1 MGNMNPITGFPKSF
15 LWGGAIAA
23 NQCEGAW
30 QEGGKGISCADI
42 NRLQE
47 ELPLEKRY
55 NKDLS
60 TMDIMAALQDTEG
73 TYPKRFGIDFYHT
86 YREDLKLLAGL
97 GITAFRTSI
106 SWARIF
112 PDGDNENPN
121 EEGLAFYDDLI
132 NEIIKNGMR
141 PLITVSHYE
150 FPLNLSI
157 KYTGWYDRRLI
168 GFFTRFCETVF
179 TRYKNIVQDWILIN
193 QLNLIKFESFNHLG
207 LPSEKMKNLLQARY
221 QAVHNE
227 MVACG
232 RAVKMGK
239 EINPSFNIGTMIYDD
254 ISYPASCKPEDVLA
268 TYKRNQME
276 FFFSDV
282 AVRGKYPAYAFRY
295 FDEHGITI
303 EFGEHDEDDLTNTV
317 DFLAISYYYTMV
329 SDAESVKIENPE
341 IASHNNEYPNPHIK
355 KSAWGWGIDPIG
367 LRIKLNYFWDRYQ
380 IPIVIAENG
389 LGAFDKV
396 EADEKIHDPYRIEYL
411 RSHIEQ
417 VREAIVDGVNVIAYH
432 PWGPIDIVSASSSE
446 MEKRYGFIY
455 VDLDSR
461 GKGSGKRLL
470 KDSYAWYRQV
480 VSSNGECL

>member
-1 MGNMNPITGFPKSF
+1 MNNMNPVSGFPKGF

-30 QEGGKGISCADI
+30 QEGGKGISVADI

-60 TMDIMAALQDTEG
+60 TEDITRALNDPSG

-86 YREDLKLLAGL
+86 YREDLKLLAGMGL
-97 GITAFRTSI
+97 NTFRTSI
-106 SWARIF
+106 SWSRIF
-112 PDGDNENPN
+112 PKGDDEKPN
-121 EEGLAFYDDLI
+121 EEGLKFYDGLI
-132 NEIIKNGMR
+132 DEIIKNGMK

-150 FPLNLSI
+150 FPINLALN
-157 KYTGWYDRRLI
+157 YTGWHDRRLI
-168 GFFTRFCETVF
+168 DFFTRFCEVVF
-179 TRYKNIVQDWILIN
+179 ARYRDKVQDWILIN

-207 LPSEKMKNLLQARY
+207 IPSDRVENLLEAKY

-232 RAVKMGK
+232 RAVKIGK
-239 EINPSFNIGTMIYDD
+239 KINPSFNIGTMVYDD
-254 ISYPASCKPEDVLA
+254 ISYPSGCKPEDVLA

-276 FFFSDV
+276 YFFSDV
-282 AVRGKYPAYAFRY
+282 AVRGKYPGYALRY
-295 FDEHGITI
+295 FDDKGIAVQ
-303 EFGEHDEDDLTNTV
+303 FGKDDEEDLRNTV

-329 SDAESVKIENPE
+329 SDAESVNKQNFD
-341 IASHNNEYPNPHIK
+341 IASHNNAYPNPYIK

-367 LRIKLNYFWDRYQ
+367 LRIKLNYFWDRYEV
-380 IPIVIAENG
+380 PIIIAENG
-389 LGAFDKV
+389 LGAFDTV
-396 EADEKIHDPYRIEYL
+396 ETDGKIHDPYRIEYL

-417 VREAIVDGVNVIAYH
+417 LKEAILDGVKVIAYH

-455 VDLDSR
+455 VDLDNHGR
-461 GKGSGKRLL
+461 GSGKRRL
-470 KDSYAWYRQV
+470 KDSYFWYKQV
-480 VSSNGECL
+480 VESNGERL

>member
-1 MGNMNPITGFPKSF
+1 MKMNPVSGFPKDF
-15 LWGGAIAA
+15 LWGGAVAA

-30 QEGGKGISCADI
+30 REGGKGISCADI

-55 NKDLS
+55 NGDLS
-60 TMDIMAALQDTEG
+60 TADIEAALRDTEG

-86 YREDLKLLAGL
+86 YREDLKLLAGMGL
-97 GITAFRTSI
+97 NAFRTSI

-112 PDGDNENPN
+112 PDGDNEKPN
-121 EEGLAFYDDLI
+121 EEGLGFYDNLI
-132 NEIIKNGMR
+132 DEIVKNGMR

-150 FPLNLSI
+150 FPINLSVN
-157 KYTGWYDRRLI
+157 YPGWHDRHLI
-168 GFFTRFCETVF
+168 DFFTRFCETIF
-179 TRYKNIVQDWILIN
+179 TRYRDKVQDWILIN

-207 LPSEKMKNLLQARY
+207 IPADRVENMLQAKY

-232 RAVKMGK
+232 RAVKAGK
-239 EINPSFNIGTMIYDD
+239 KINPSFNIGTMVYDD

-268 TYKRNQME
+268 TCKRNQME
-276 FFFSDV
+276 YFFSDV

-295 FDEHGITI
+295 FDDNDIVI
-303 EFGEHDEDDLTNTV
+303 EFGEHDAEDLENTV

-329 SDAESVKIENPE
+329 SDSESVKIQNPE
-341 IASHNNEYPNPHIK
+341 IASHNGEYPNPHIK
-355 KSAWGWGIDPIG
+355 KSDWGWGIDPVG
-367 LRIKLNYFWDRYQ
+367 LRIKLNYFWDRYG

-389 LGAFDKV
+389 IGAFDKV
-396 EADEKIHDPYRIEYL
+396 EADGKIHDPYRIEYL

-417 VREAIVDGVNVIAYH
+417 VREAIIDGVKVIAYH
-432 PWGPIDIVSASSSE
+432 PWGPIDLVSASSSE

-455 VDLDSR
+455 VDLDNH
-461 GKGSGKRLL
+461 GNGSGKRLL
-470 KDSYAWYRQV
+470 KDSYEWYRQLIA
-480 VSSNGECL
+480 SNGERL